1 MWRTFCLIFLGANV
15 ASAALLRHDHKV
27 SRADGKVQ
35 EKDLLDMLTSLN
47 EVVVGMDKEHKAFRD
62 LSNARE
68 TSCRT
73 TKAKLEKSL
82 KDGNSSLLTAK
93 QELSN
98 AMSEVD
104 SIQGGVDSIKKQVK
118 AIDGE
123 ISGLQE
129 QLAKLRADRQA
140 AVARD
145 SGYTQ
150 QVKAILEKAQQRISQ
165 VWTRSGAH
173 KSAKSQEEESEVSGQ
188 DEKGEVPS
196 ASARPPLPGFSAKT
210 ERWVMELVYGRR
222 CEAEEKYLKERRL
235 NVPVTKVPLYKSLGF
250 RAIKHPSYIE
260 VRPATPSMASK
271 ASKASR
277 LSGASGASRSCASL
291 GRRICSQPILVPIEE
306 PAEVLE
312 EEEVPND
319 QAEVPQQTSSG
330 FVMPKYAHAKYSMRH
345 MYLAECGARNNS
357 MRNVR
362 NVIKPL
368 PNARAAG
375 GAKTQSEVG
384 R

>member
-1 MWRTFCLIFLGANV
+1 MVRHRSMWRTFCLIFLGANV
-15 ASAALLRHDHKV
+15 ASAALLRHEQKV

-62 LSNARE
+62 LSTARE

-73 TKAKLEKSL
+73 TKAKLEESL

-93 QELSN
+93 QELSD

-173 KSAKSQEEESEVSGQ
+173 KSKSQEEESE
-188 DEKGEVPS
+188 
-196 ASARPPLPGFSAKT
+196 
-210 ERWVMELVYGRR
+210 
-222 CEAEEKYLKERRL
+222 
-235 NVPVTKVPLYKSLGF
+235 F
-250 RAIKHPSYIE
+250 RAQD
-260 VRPATPSMASK
+260 
-271 ASKASR
+271 
-277 LSGASGASRSCASL
+277 C
-291 GRRICSQPILVPIEE
+291 
-306 PAEVLE
+306 
-312 EEEVPND
+312 
-319 QAEVPQQTSSG
+319 
-330 FVMPKYAHAKYSMRH
+330 
-345 MYLAECGARNNS
+345 
-357 MRNVR
+357 
-362 NVIKPL
+362 
-368 PNARAAG
+368 
-375 GAKTQSEVG
+375 
-384 R
+384 